1 MKSILKHNGC
11 SKILSLYV
19 NLFSCYGYQNTEC
32 RYSSRGV
39 ATVFGGCGERP
50 DKMVRSVTGYK
61 DLESTL
67 KRLQLAGGNSRDVR
81 IALLI
86 GHKV

>member
-1 MKSILKHNGC
+1 MVT
-11 SKILSLYV
+11 KIPNAVIVLEAWQS
-19 NLFSCYGYQNTEC
+19 
-32 RYSSRGV
+32 
-39 ATVFGGCGERP
+39 VFGGCGESP

-67 KRLQLAGGNSRDVR
+67 KRLQLAGGNSRDLR